1 MRGCEESYITRFI
14 LLVFQYLAKT
24 GGATTLRTVDPSY
37 QDIIGTVRKLSFR
50 DIKIVNLLYS
60 CSGE

>member
-1 MRGCEESYITRFI
+1 MLGFEEFDVTRFS
-14 LLVFQYLAKT
+14 LLVFQYLART

-37 QDIIGTVRKLSFR
+37 QDIIGTARKLSFR